1 MQHRRKHGHETMDS
15 ITEFREFYDR
25 QVKRVY
31 RLAMVMMGNISDAE
45 DVTQTV
51 FLKAWEKKPDF
62 RDADH
67 EIAWILT
74 TTRNQCKDIHKSF
87 YRRKRADLEN
97 APEPQVTLETQMDSE
112 IWEALQSLA
121 EKYRMVLYLYYY
133 EGYSVRELS
142 VILRRRESTL
152 QTQLATGRKQMKS
165 LLESKGE
172 C

>member
-1 MQHRRKHGHETMDS
+1 MGTKQWTS
-15 ITEFREFYDR
+15 ITQFREFYDR

-31 RLAMVMMGNISDAE
+31 QLAMVMMGNISDAE

>member
-1 MQHRRKHGHETMDS
+1 MGTKQWTS
-15 ITEFREFYDR
+15 IKEFREFYDR

-31 RLAMVMMGNISDAE
+31 RLAMVLMGNISDAE
-45 DVTQTV
+45 EVTQTV

-62 RDADH
+62 RDSDH

-112 IWEALQSLA
+112 IWEALQSLT

-142 VILRRRESTL
+142 VILGRRESTL

>member
-1 MQHRRKHGHETMDS
+1 MGTKQWTS

-45 DVTQTV
+45 DLTQTV

>member
-1 MQHRRKHGHETMDS
+1 MGTKQWTS
-15 ITEFREFYDR
+15 IKEFREFYDR

-31 RLAMVMMGNISDAE
+31 RLAMVLMGNISDAE

-152 QTQLATGRKQMKS
+152 QMQLATGRKQMKS

>member
-1 MQHRRKHGHETMDS
+1 MGTKQWTS

-45 DVTQTV
+45 DVTQTI

-142 VILRRRESTL
+142 VILSRRESTL

>member
-1 MQHRRKHGHETMDS
+1 MGTKQWTS

-31 RLAMVMMGNISDAE
+31 RLAMVLMGKISDAE

>member
-1 MQHRRKHGHETMDS
+1 MGTKQWTS

-31 RLAMVMMGNISDAE
+31 RLAMVLMGNISDAE

-121 EKYRMVLYLYYY
+121 EKYLYYY

>member
-1 MQHRRKHGHETMDS
+1 MDTKQWTS

-112 IWEALQSLA
+112 IWEALQSLT

-142 VILRRRESTL
+142 VILGRRESTL
-152 QTQLATGRKQMKS
+152 QTQLATGRKQIKS

>member
-1 MQHRRKHGHETMDS
+1 MGTKQWTS

>member
-1 MQHRRKHGHETMDS
+1 MGTKQWTS

-112 IWEALQSLA
+112 IWEALQSFA

>member
-1 MQHRRKHGHETMDS
+1 MGTKQWTS

-31 RLAMVMMGNISDAE
+31 RLAMVLMGNISDAE

-51 FLKAWEKKPDF
+51 FLKAWEKKLDF

>member
-1 MQHRRKHGHETMDS
+1 MGTKQWTS
-15 ITEFREFYDR
+15 IKEFREFYDR

-121 EKYRMVLYLYYY
+121 KKYRMVLYLYYY

-142 VILRRRESTL
+142 VILRCRESTL

>member
-1 MQHRRKHGHETMDS
+1 MGTKQWTS

-31 RLAMVMMGNISDAE
+31 RPAMVMMGNISDAE

>member
-1 MQHRRKHGHETMDS
+1 MGTKQWTS

-31 RLAMVMMGNISDAE
+31 RLAMVLMGNISDAE

-62 RDADH
+62 RDVDH

>member
-1 MQHRRKHGHETMDS
+1 MGTKQWTS

-62 RDADH
+62 RDSDH

-112 IWEALQSLA
+112 IWEALQSLT

-142 VILRRRESTL
+142 VILGRRESTL

>member
-1 MQHRRKHGHETMDS
+1 MGTKQWTSR
-15 ITEFREFYDR
+15 TEFREFYDR

-87 YRRKRADLEN
+87 YRSQRADLEN

>member
-1 MQHRRKHGHETMDS
+1 MGTKQWTS

-31 RLAMVMMGNISDAE
+31 RLAMVLMGNISDAE

-51 FLKAWEKKPDF
+51 FLKAWEKKTDF

>member
-1 MQHRRKHGHETMDS
+1 MGTKQWTS

-62 RDADH
+62 RDVDH

-97 APEPQVTLETQMDSE
+97 APKPQVTLETQMDSE

>member
-1 MQHRRKHGHETMDS
+1 MGTKQWTS

-45 DVTQTV
+45 DITQTV

>member
-1 MQHRRKHGHETMDS
+1 MGTKQWTS

-121 EKYRMVLYLYYY
+121 KKYRMVLYLYYY

-142 VILRRRESTL
+142 VILRCRESTL

>member
-1 MQHRRKHGHETMDS
+1 MGTKQWTS
-15 ITEFREFYDR
+15 IKEFREFYDR

-62 RDADH
+62 RDSDH

-142 VILRRRESTL
+142 VILGRRESTL

-165 LLESKGE
+165 LLELKGE

>member
-1 MQHRRKHGHETMDS
+1 MGTKQWTS

-31 RLAMVMMGNISDAE
+31 RLAMVLMGNISDAE

-133 EGYSVRELS
+133 EGYSVRDLS

>member
-1 MQHRRKHGHETMDS
+1 MGTKQWTS

-31 RLAMVMMGNISDAE
+31 RLAMVLMGNISDAE

-142 VILRRRESTL
+142 VILGRRESTL

>member
-1 MQHRRKHGHETMDS
+1 MGTKQWTS

-74 TTRNQCKDIHKSF
+74 TTRNQCKDMHKSF

>member
-1 MQHRRKHGHETMDS
+1 MDTKQWTS

-31 RLAMVMMGNISDAE
+31 RLAMVLMGNISDAE

-62 RDADH
+62 RDSDH

-87 YRRKRADLEN
+87 YRRKRTNLEN

-112 IWEALQSLA
+112 IWEALQSLT

-142 VILRRRESTL
+142 VILGRRESTL
-152 QTQLATGRKQMKS
+152 QTQLATGRKQIKS

>member
-1 MQHRRKHGHETMDS
+1 MGTKQWTS
-15 ITEFREFYDR
+15 IKEFREFYDR

-31 RLAMVMMGNISDAE
+31 RLAMVLMGNISDAE

-51 FLKAWEKKPDF
+51 FLKAWEQKPDF
-62 RDADH
+62 RDSDH

-112 IWEALQSLA
+112 IWEALQSLT

-142 VILRRRESTL
+142 VILGRRESTL

>member
-1 MQHRRKHGHETMDS
+1 MGTKQWTS

-31 RLAMVMMGNISDAE
+31 RLAMVLMGNISDAE

-62 RDADH
+62 RDSDH

-87 YRRKRADLEN
+87 YRRKRTDLEN

-112 IWEALQSLA
+112 ILEALQSLT

-142 VILRRRESTL
+142 VILGRRESTL
-152 QTQLATGRKQMKS
+152 QTQLATGRKQIKS

>member
-1 MQHRRKHGHETMDS
+1 MGTKQWTS

-31 RLAMVMMGNISDAE
+31 RLAMVLMGNISDAE

-62 RDADH
+62 RDSDH

-87 YRRKRADLEN
+87 YRRKRTDLEN
-97 APEPQVTLETQMDSE
+97 ASEPQVTLETQMDSE
-112 IWEALQSLA
+112 IWEALQSLT

-142 VILRRRESTL
+142 VILGRRESTL
-152 QTQLATGRKQMKS
+152 QTQLATGRKQIKS

>member
-1 MQHRRKHGHETMDS
+1 MGTKQWTS

-31 RLAMVMMGNISDAE
+31 QLAMVMMGNISDAE

-121 EKYRMVLYLYYY
+121 EKYNMVLYLYYY

>member
-1 MQHRRKHGHETMDS
+1 MGTKQWTS

-31 RLAMVMMGNISDAE
+31 RLAMVLMGNISDAE

-97 APEPQVTLETQMDSE
+97 APELQVTLETQMDSE

>member
-1 MQHRRKHGHETMDS
+1 MGTKQWTS
-15 ITEFREFYDR
+15 IKEFREFYDR

-31 RLAMVMMGNISDAE
+31 RLAMVLMGNISDAE
-45 DVTQTV
+45 DVTQMV

-112 IWEALQSLA
+112 IWEALQSLT

-142 VILRRRESTL
+142 VIFGRRESTL

>member
-1 MQHRRKHGHETMDS
+1 MGTKQWTS

-121 EKYRMVLYLYYY
+121 EKYRMVLYQYYY

>member
-1 MQHRRKHGHETMDS
+1 MGTKQWTS

-31 RLAMVMMGNISDAE
+31 RLAMVLMGNISDAE

-74 TTRNQCKDIHKSF
+74 ITRNQCKDIHKSF

>member
-1 MQHRRKHGHETMDS
+1 MGTKQWTS
-15 ITEFREFYDR
+15 IKEFREFYDR

-31 RLAMVMMGNISDAE
+31 RLAMVLMGNISDAE

-152 QTQLATGRKQMKS
+152 QTQLATGRKQIKS

>member
-1 MQHRRKHGHETMDS
+1 MGTKQWTS
-15 ITEFREFYDR
+15 IKEFREFYDR

-31 RLAMVMMGNISDAE
+31 RLAMVLMGNISDAE

-62 RDADH
+62 RDSDH

-87 YRRKRADLEN
+87 YRRKRTDLEN

-142 VILRRRESTL
+142 VILGRRESTL

>member
-1 MQHRRKHGHETMDS
+1 MGTKQWTS

-152 QTQLATGRKQMKS
+152 QTQLVTGRKQMKS

>member
-1 MQHRRKHGHETMDS
+1 MGTKQWTS

-142 VILRRRESTL
+142 VILRRRKSTL

>member
-1 MQHRRKHGHETMDS
+1 MGTKQWTS

-31 RLAMVMMGNISDAE
+31 WLAMVMMGNISDAE

-133 EGYSVRELS
+133 EGYSMRELS

>member
-1 MQHRRKHGHETMDS
+1 MGTKQWTS

-31 RLAMVMMGNISDAE
+31 RLAMVLMGNISDAE

-62 RDADH
+62 RDSDH

-97 APEPQVTLETQMDSE
+97 APEPKVTLETQMDSE
-112 IWEALQSLA
+112 IWEALQSLT

-142 VILRRRESTL
+142 VILGRRESTL

>member
-1 MQHRRKHGHETMDS
+1 MGTKQWTS

-87 YRRKRADLEN
+87 YRRKRTDLEN

-112 IWEALQSLA
+112 IWEALQSLT

-142 VILRRRESTL
+142 VILGRRESTL